1 MCPFATM
8 RADPPVCGALLII
21 TAMNWLLRRLLA
33 LWVRFRVL
41 PEDAAARLR
50 DRGHPVCYVLERRSV
65 VDVAV
70 LQQACLA
77 LKLPRPGRPL
87 AAGTREL
94 RAYFYLSRPR
104 GLLGTRRDPR
114 PPPHLAQMIAA
125 LRSDPQ
131 ADFDLVPAAVYW
143 GRAPG
148 REGSWLRLLLA
159 EDFGVTS
166 RARKFLQVLF
176 NGRNTLIELDEPLS
190 LRSLLGTELESALRG
205 RRVVRNL
212 RALYARAR
220 AARIGPDLSHRRTIV
235 NRVLRTRAVRAAVAQ
250 EMRERRLPRRRAL
263 QRARDYAWEIAANY
277 SHPFVR
283 FMEHALAWLWNRL
296 YDGVE
301 FGHAATLA
309 AVAGGNEIIYVPCHR
324 SHMDYL
330 LLGYAIYVH
339 GYAVPHTAAGV
350 NLNLPVVG
358 RFLRKGGAFFIR
370 RSFAGNRLY
379 TVVFMKY
386 LAAIMARGHPLEY
399 FIEGGRSRT
408 GRLLQPKTGML
419 MMTVRSFLA
428 DPIRPVVFVPV
439 YFAYERLVE
448 GATYVGELS
457 GRPKEKES
465 VLGLLGQWRV
475 LRQRFGKVYVNLGEP
490 IALAG
495 VLDSHG
501 PDWRGLPFEDET
513 RAAWVGAAVDELAER
528 IMRNINSAA
537 AVTPINLLALALLAM
552 PRQALPETH
561 LVRQLELYRSLLTT
575 FPYSDRVTVTTL
587 GGEQM
592 VAYGE
597 SLRLVT
603 REPHAL
609 GEIVRMSAENAVLA
623 TYFRNNVLH
632 LFALPS
638 LIACVFVSNA
648 RVPTRDIQRLAWRIN
663 PYIRAE
669 LFLRWSEEELP
680 AVVEG
685 VLACLCA
692 HGLIEPDPEVEG
704 WRRAPPASA
713 AAMQLSLLARATI
726 QTIERYYVVVAELVT
741 AGSGALDQATLEER
755 CQQTAQR
762 VALLYGLDSPEFF
775 DRTMFANFIAL
786 LRTRGVIRAGGG
798 GKLLFD
804 DVLLRVAQDA
814 QFVLSEPLRHS
825 ILQIMHA

>member
-1 MCPFATM
+1 
-8 RADPPVCGALLII
+8 
-21 TAMNWLLRRLLA
+21 MNWLLRRLLA
-33 LWVRFRVL
+33 LWVRFRVV
-41 PEDAAARLR
+41 PENAGRELRARDYPL
-50 DRGHPVCYVLERRSV
+50 CYVLERRSIT
-65 VDVAV
+65 DLAV

-77 LKLPRPGRPL
+77 LKLPRPAMALG
-87 AAGTREL
+87 GDTRGL
-94 RAYFYLSRPR
+94 RSFFYLTRTR
-104 GLLGTRRDPR
+104 GWFGERLDRR

-125 LRSDPQ
+125 LRADPN
-131 ADFDLVPAAVYW
+131 ADFYLVPAAVYW
-143 GRAPG
+143 GRAPQK
-148 REGSWLRLLLA
+148 EASWLRLLLV
-159 EDFGVTS
+159 EDWALTS

-176 NGRNTLIELDEPLS
+176 NGGDTLVELEEPLS
-190 LRSLLGTELESALRG
+190 LRALLGAELASALRG
-205 RRVVRNL
+205 RRVARSL
-212 RALYARAR
+212 RALFARRR
-220 AARIGPDLSHRRTIV
+220 AARIGPDLSHRRTVV

-250 EMRERRLPRRRAL
+250 EMRERRLTRHRAL

-358 RFLRKGGAFFIR
+358 RFMRKGGAFFIR

-419 MMTVRSFLA
+419 AMTVRSFLA
-428 DPIRPVVFVPV
+428 DPVRPVVFVPV
-439 YFAYERLVE
+439 YFGYERLVE

-465 VLGLLGQWRV
+465 ILGLLGSWRV

-490 IALAG
+490 IALEG
-495 VLDSHG
+495 ILDNHERA
-501 PDWRGLPFEDET
+501 WRTQVFDDDT
-513 RAAWVGAAVDELAER
+513 RAGWVGAAVEELAQR

-537 AVTPINLLALALLAM
+537 VVTPINLLAVTLLAM
-552 PRQALPETH
+552 PRQALPQPD
-561 LVRQLELYRSLLTT
+561 LVRQLELYRALLTT
-575 FPYSDRVTVTTL
+575 FPYSERVTVTAL
-587 GGEQM
+587 SGEEM
-592 VAYGE
+592 LVYGE
-597 SLRLVT
+597 SLRVIT

-609 GEIVRMSAENAVLA
+609 GDIVRMGVDSAVLA

-638 LIACVFVSNA
+638 LVACVFVSNA
-648 RVPTRDIQRLAWRIN
+648 RASTLDIQRLAWRIY
-663 PYIRAE
+663 PYVAAE
-669 LFLRWSEEELP
+669 LFLRWSEAELP
-680 AVVEG
+680 AVVAG
-685 VLACLCA
+685 VLECLA
-692 HGLIEPDPEVEG
+692 GHGLIEPDPEMDG
-704 WRRAPPASA
+704 WRRPPPASA
-713 AAMQLSLLARATI
+713 QAMQLSLLAQATL
-726 QTIERYYVVVAELVT
+726 QTIERYYMVVAQLAM
-741 AGSGALDQATLEER
+741 AGSGAIDQATLEVR

-762 VALLYGLDSPEFF
+762 MTLLYGLDSPEFF
-775 DRTMFANFIAL
+775 DRTLFANFIAL
-786 LRTRGVIRAGGG
+786 LRARGVIRAGED
-798 GKLLFD
+798 GKLDFGE
-804 DVLLRVAQDA
+804 VLLRVAQDA
-814 QFVLSEPLRHS
+814 QFVLSEQLRHS
-825 ILQIMHA
+825 ILQIMHL